1 MGIVPVSEKTSD
13 IEALRQELDYYKRQL
28 DELAAENVRLDYTL
42 SGLRHELKQKR
53 QGFAVLSELQQSIP
67 TYRQLSDILK
77 AITQAIN
84 STLGMDKTVVL
95 TPTEVVN
102 HYCPSQWLGFP
113 PESVEQ
119 LPLLSLKFPPQLS
132 NRAGFLVV
140 NKSSEAT
147 PLIARIQAAF
157 DLPYFV
163 CLPLIVDRV
172 PVGLLLTGR
181 LVEARP
187 FYPPLDQG
195 DVDTLQAIADLVS
208 ASVQNRRLAVLEET
222 DRLKTEF
229 FANISHEFRTPLT
242 LTLGPLTGM
251 LQGRYGE
258 VPEAIRDQVLIMRRN
273 QERLLNLI
281 NQILDLARLEAG
293 RAQLKAAPMED
304 VNRFIRD
311 RVAQFQSMAE
321 ERGIELRG
329 TFDFRTGGAGLY
341 VDRDMFDKLLFNLL
355 SNALKFT
362 EQGYVEVSTRVEEQT
377 FILTVTDTGIGIRAD
392 EIPYIFDRFRQADGS
407 ESRQYEGTG
416 LGLAWVKEVAE
427 LHGGQVTVHSQ
438 YGKGSSFQVT
448 IPLGMAHLDPASV
461 IQSAEEE
468 LPPLADPQRMVAV
481 YGGLG
486 SRASVDSLNKEAET
500 TLEPARPVIL
510 YAEDNPDMRSYVRG
524 LLASD
529 YSVFLAM
536 DGRDGIEKAR
546 QYKPELI
553 LADQLMPY
561 MSGRDLLKQVRS
573 DPELR
578 SIPVI
583 LLTAHGGAE
592 ARIEGF
598 AAGADDYLTKPFDE
612 QELLAR
618 IRNLLR
624 ARAQERALAS
634 INRRMEGELQVARK
648 VQASLMPHEVP
659 RIPGWDIAARWQ
671 PVREVAGDYYDFI
684 LTGEGQLGLVV
695 ADVCDKGAPAALF
708 MALTRSVV
716 RASLGRTS
724 SSADD
729 IASANRQ
736 ICADSTSGL
745 FVTLVYARLGPEAG
759 RITYINAGH
768 MPPLLCKPNARG
780 DQSRLV
786 DMTRTGMA
794 LGVFADA
801 SYEQRTVQLNAGDF
815 ILFYTDGVTDAT
827 DLREQ
832 RFGTERLQQAILDH
846 RHLPA
851 ADIIAALVRAMDDF
865 TGTAA
870 QFDDVAIVVAKR
882 LI

>member
-1 MGIVPVSEKTSD
+1 
-13 IEALRQELDYYKRQL
+13 
-28 DELAAENVRLDYTL
+28 
-42 SGLRHELKQKR
+42 
-53 QGFAVLSELQQSIP
+53 LQQSIA
-67 TYRQLSDILK
+67 TYRQLSSIFE

-95 TPTEVVN
+95 TPTDVED
-102 HYCPSQWLGFP
+102 HYRPSQWLGFP
-113 PESVEQ
+113 PESDEQ
-119 LPLLSLKFPPQLS
+119 LPLLSLRFPPHLS

-147 PLIARIQAAF
+147 PLIERIQAAF

-195 DVDTLQAIADLVS
+195 DVDTLQAIGGLVS

-242 LTLGPLTGM
+242 LTLGPLAGI

-258 VPEAIRDQVLIMRRN
+258 VPEALRDQVLVMRRN
-273 QERLLNLI
+273 QERLLGLI
-281 NQILDLARLEAG
+281 NQILDLAKLEAG
-293 RAQLKAAPMED
+293 RAQLKAAPMAD
-304 VNRFIRD
+304 VNRFVRD
-311 RVAQFQSMAE
+311 RVAQFHSMALE
-321 ERGIELRG
+321 HGIELRE
-329 TFDFRTGGAGLY
+329 TFDPRADGAALY
-341 VDRDMFDKLLFNLL
+341 VDRDMFDKLLCNLL
-355 SNALKFT
+355 SNAVKFT
-362 EQGYVEVSTRVEEQT
+362 EQGYVEVSTQVDEHT
-377 FILTVTDTGIGIRAD
+377 FRLTVTDTGIGIRAD
-392 EIPYIFDRFRQADGS
+392 QIPFIFDRFRQADGS
-407 ESRQYEGTG
+407 ASKEYEGTG

-438 YGKGSSFQVT
+438 YGKGSSFHVT

-461 IQSAEEE
+461 VQSAEKEP
-468 LPPLADPQRMVAV
+468 LPQADPQRMVAV
-481 YGGLG
+481 YGSL
-486 SRASVDSLNKEAET
+486 STQTSVDPLNQETEA
-500 TLEPARPVIL
+500 TLDPVRPVIL
-510 YAEDNPDMRSYVRG
+510 YAEDNSDMRSYVRG

-529 YSVFLAM
+529 YSVFLAV

-546 QYKPELI
+546 KYKPELI
-553 LADQLMPY
+553 LADHMMPH
-561 MSGRDLLKQVRS
+561 MSGRDLLEQVRS

-583 LLTAHGGAE
+583 FVTAHGGAE
-592 ARIEGF
+592 ARIESL

-624 ARAQERALAS
+624 ARAQERALVRA
-634 INRRMEGELQVARK
+634 NRRMESELQVARE
-648 VQASLMPHEVP
+648 VQASLMPHTVP
-659 RIPGWDIAARWQ
+659 RIAGWEFAARWQ

-684 LTGEGQLGLVV
+684 LTDEGQIGLVV
-695 ADVCDKGAPAALF
+695 ADVCDKGVPAALF

-716 RASLGRTS
+716 RASLGRAS

-729 IASANRQ
+729 IACANRL
-736 ICADSTSGL
+736 ICADSSSGM
-745 FVTLVYARLGPEAG
+745 FVTLVYARLRPETG
-759 RITYINAGH
+759 RIAYVNAGH
-768 MPPLLCKPNARG
+768 NPPLLCTPNAMDEQERIIK
-780 DQSRLV
+780 L
-786 DMTRTGMA
+786 TRTGTA
-794 LGVFADA
+794 LGVIADA
-801 SYEQRTVQLNAGDF
+801 SYEERMVHLNADDF
-815 ILFYTDGVTDAT
+815 VLFYTDGVTDAM
-827 DLREQ
+827 DRQ
-832 RFGTERLQQAILDH
+832 GRRFGMERLQQVMLEH

-851 ADIIAALVRAMDDF
+851 ADIIPALEQTIDRF
-865 TGTAA
+865 TGSAA

-882 LI
+882 LA

>member
-1 MGIVPVSEKTSD
+1 MGNVPVIDKTSD
-13 IEALRQELDYYKRQL
+13 LERLRQELDYYKRQL
-28 DELAAENVRLDYTL
+28 DELAGENVRLDYTL

-53 QGFAVLSELQQSIP
+53 QGFAALSELQQSIS

-77 AITQAIN
+77 AIMQAIN
-84 STLGMDKTVVL
+84 STLGMDRTVVL
-95 TPTEVVN
+95 TPTDVVN
-102 HYCPSQWLGFP
+102 QYSPSQWLGFP
-113 PESVEQ
+113 SESVEQ
-119 LPLLSLKFPPQLS
+119 LPLLSVKFPPLLS

-140 NKSSEAT
+140 NKSSEMT
-147 PLIARIQAAF
+147 PWIQKIQAAF

-163 CLPLIVDRV
+163 CLPLIVDNILL
-172 PVGLLLTGR
+172 GLLLTGR

-195 DVDTLQAIADLVS
+195 DVDTLQAIASLVS

-251 LQGRYGE
+251 LHGRYGE
-258 VPEAIRDQVLIMRRN
+258 VPKAIRDQVLIMRRN
-273 QERLLNLI
+273 QERLLGLI
-281 NQILDLARLEAG
+281 NQILDLAKLEAG
-293 RAQLKAAPMED
+293 REQLKAAPIGD
-304 VNRFIRD
+304 VNRFVWD
-311 RVAQFQSMAE
+311 RVAQFQSMAG

-329 TFDFRTGGAGLY
+329 TLDPRAEGADLY
-341 VDRDMFDKLLFNLL
+341 VDQDMFDKLLCNLL

-362 EQGYVEVSTRVEEQT
+362 EQGYIDVTTRIEERI
-377 FILTVTDTGIGIRAD
+377 FYLTVTDTGIGIQAD
-392 EIPYIFDRFRQADGS
+392 QIPYIFDRFWQADGS
-407 ESRQYEGTG
+407 ASRQYEGTG

-427 LHGGQVTVHSQ
+427 LHGGQVTVQSQ

-448 IPLGMAHLDPASV
+448 IPLGIAHLDPVSV
-461 IQSAEEE
+461 VHSAEEE
-468 LPPLADPQRMVAV
+468 LPPSAGLQRMAAI
-481 YGGLG
+481 YGILG
-486 SRASVDSLNKEAET
+486 GSASVDSLNQEVEAN
-500 TLEPARPVIL
+500 LDPSKPVIL
-510 YAEDNPDMRSYVRG
+510 YAEDNPDMRSYIRG
-524 LLASD
+524 LLAGD
-529 YSVFLAM
+529 YSVFLAV

-553 LADQLMPY
+553 LADHLMPY
-561 MSGRDLLKQVRS
+561 MSGRDLLNQVRS

-578 SIPVI
+578 SIPLI
-583 LLTAHGGAE
+583 LLTALGGTE

-624 ARAQERALAS
+624 ARAQERVLAS
-634 INRRMEGELQVARK
+634 INRRMESELQVARE
-648 VQASLMPHEVP
+648 VQSSLLPHEVP
-659 RIPGWDIAARWQ
+659 RIPGWDFAARWQ

-684 LTGEGQLGLVV
+684 LTGEGQLGLVI

-724 SSADD
+724 SFADD
-729 IASANRQ
+729 IACANRQ
-736 ICADSTSGL
+736 ICADSTSGM
-745 FVTLVYARLGPEAG
+745 FVTLVYAQLDPEAG
-759 RITYINAGH
+759 RITYVNAGH
-768 MPPLLCKPNARG
+768 IPPLLCKPNARG
-780 DQSRLV
+780 GQGSSIEL
-786 DMTRTGMA
+786 TRTGMA
-794 LGVFADA
+794 LGVIADA
-801 SYEQRTVQLNAGDF
+801 PYEQRTVQLNLGDF

-832 RFGTERLQQAILDH
+832 QFGLERLQQAILDH

-851 ADIIAALVRAMDDF
+851 TDIITGLERAMDDF
-865 TGTAA
+865 RGTAI
-870 QFDDVAIVVAKR
+870 QFDDVAIVVVKR
-882 LI
+882 LT